1 MATIY
6 KLNQAARVID
16 KKLNLAETKNLLTNA
31 IFTENQLFNTSG
43 YSNNNAYNTY
53 SDIFINEAETY
64 LIYKTCSSVYA
75 IINGVAVKKASN
87 EDRSFI
93 ITEDE
98 LAYGAVEIVVNEYK
112 TATKVYEV
120 QAIYSNKYSFAQVE
134 PKGSYSIS
142 KNFIEPEALLS
153 RELTSPSKNVH
164 SIYGHLEINDVIVG
178 TTFKTIQNIIPIWT
192 GKNTNTISSFD
203 QISLVHNLGSSTSM
217 QPVYKSD
224 TPIHGGTIDW
234 QSGKLISNYTSVTFD
249 ENTVWTS
256 SSTSSSTGGKLRFY
270 TILPVKPYLTQD
282 PAVEGKEIASA
293 MSYTKDGVNKVYKLS
308 RTTPNANYAATEGYA
323 INHVGSSTTAVRFYV
338 YIPASTLIMMGI
350 ISDLSVT
357 ITADHIKQ
365 AMNGVQLVYEVA
377 EPTIIDIGKSYQ
389 FTATEGINTFDCTI
403 GDVYVDYHYN
413 IDDMP
418 NFIKDTVKFDYEKYA
433 VPTDYYGADLSIP
446 IVYFDGDISEMSKDN
461 AVTLNY
467 KYKDKTGTC
476 TLKWQGNSSL
486 KYPKKN
492 YTVKFDNKFEAAT
505 GWGNEKKYC
514 LKANFIDH
522 SHARNVV
529 AAKLWGQIIKYRTGT
544 DEITKNLKK
553 LVNGGAIDG
562 FPVMIVINGE
572 YMGLY
577 TFNIP
582 KDGYMMG
589 MGDGEKECIVCADTQ
604 VASNSF
610 KGEIDVWDND
620 GEGDFSLEY
629 ITDEDNTEWAKDAIN
644 DLINLC
650 INSDGTD
657 LDTTIAQ
664 YLDWN
669 SAIDYYIF
677 TVLLG
682 GVDMMTKNYLL
693 CTFDGTKWFFS
704 AYDMDAIFG
713 LSWNGATIYNSDSGT
728 TFANFA
734 NRHRVME
741 LIKTYK
747 KDALKARYQSLR
759 AGALSEDTVA
769 TKFGNFIGSIPK
781 QVYDSDLDL
790 WRIPSSSVNNY
801 SQIMDWYR
809 RRVAAMD
816 AEINAM

>member
-1 MATIY
+1 MATVY
-6 KLNQAARVID
+6 KLSHAARVID
-16 KKLNLAETKNLLTNA
+16 KKLDLATTKNLLTNA
-31 IFTENQLFNTSG
+31 IFTENQMFDTNGFTSTT
-43 YSNNNAYNTY
+43 SRNTY
-53 SDIFINEAETY
+53 SGIFINESGKY
-64 LIYKTCSSVYA
+64 IIHKTCSSIYA
-75 IINGVAVKKASN
+75 IIGGKYVQKASN
-87 EDRSFI
+87 TDKSFV
-93 ITEDE
+93 ITEDD
-98 LAYGAVEIVVNEYK
+98 LAYGPVEIIVNEYK

-120 QAIYSNKYSFAQVE
+120 LAIFSDKYSFTQVE
-134 PKGSYSIS
+134 PKGSYSIPET
-142 KNFIEPEALLS
+142 FIEHEAFIS
-153 RELTSPSKNVH
+153 RELTSPTKNV
-164 SIYGHLEINDVIVG
+164 SSTYGHLEINDAIVG
-178 TTFKTIQNIIPIWT
+178 TTFKTIQDVKPYWT
-192 GKNTNTISSFD
+192 GKDTNTISSFD
-203 QISLVHNLGSSTSM
+203 QISLIQNIGTST
-217 QPVYKSD
+217 PVTPTYQSD
-224 TPIHGGTIDW
+224 MPIHGGTVDW
-234 QSGKLISNYTSVTFD
+234 QAGTLISKYTSVTFD

-282 PAVEGKEIASA
+282 PTVTGNEVATA
-293 MSYTKDGVNKVYKLS
+293 MSYTKDGVNKVYGLS

-323 INHVGSSTTAVRFYV
+323 INHLGSSDTDVRFYV
-338 YIPASTLIMMGI
+338 YINESTLVTMGI
-350 ISDLSVT
+350 IADLSVAV
-357 ITADHIKQ
+357 TADHIKQ

-377 EPTIIDIGKSYQ
+377 EPTVIDMGKSYQ

-403 GDVYVDYHYN
+403 GDVFVDYHYN

-418 NFIKDTVKFDYEKYA
+418 NFIKDTMKFDYEKYA

-514 LKANFIDH
+514 LKANFIDGSH
-522 SHARNVV
+522 SRNIV
-529 AAKLWGQIIKYRTGT
+529 AAKLWGQVVKKRSGT
-544 DEITKNLKK
+544 DEIITNLKK

-562 FPVMIVINGE
+562 FPIMIVINGE

-604 VASNSF
+604 AASNSF

-644 DLINLC
+644 DLIDLC

-713 LSWNGATIYNSDSGT
+713 LSWNGASIYNSDTGT
-728 TFANFA
+728 TFAAFA
-734 NRHRVME
+734 NKHRLME

-747 KDALKARYQSLR
+747 KDALKARYKSLR
-759 AGALSEDTVA
+759 AGTMSEDNVA
-769 TKFGNFIGSIPK
+769 TNFAKFIGSIPK
-781 QVYDSDLDL
+781 RLYDSDLDL

-816 AEINAM
+816 AEIDAM